1 MKGIIQRHA
10 LHPGEI
16 LSEQYFEPLKL
27 TVTEAAKKLLL
38 TRSNLSAIINGRAS
52 ISPRIA
58 VRLATAFDTTPLYW
72 LNMQANYD
80 LWQVLENDKMATK
93 VKMLFKMRP

>member
-1 MKGIIQRHA
+1 MKGIIQRDP

-16 LSEQYFEPLKL
+16 LSELYFEPLKL

-58 VRLATAFDTTPLYW
+58 VRLARAFDTTPHYW
-72 LNMQANYD
+72 LNLQANYD
-80 LWQVLENDKMATK
+80 LWQVLKKEKTIIK
-93 VKMLFKMRP
+93 VKLLI